1 VHIDEKATWSDGE
14 KITADDVVYTALRLT
29 SPVIGNTSMMYYV
42 FEGVGDDGFT
52 EEGAESIDGIK
63 AIDDATVQFTT
74 KDEMSLTTFEYSN
87 LRVNHPSFTATDE
100 LQFSVDVTNTGKLV
114 GKEAVML
121 FSSDLVASLVPE
133 NRRLR
138 AFKKVELQP
147 GETQTVTLTIK
158 ASDLAFVGADGK
170 WILEQGD
177 FRIQSG
183 NQTLNITCNQIYKWD
198 SPNK

>member
-1 VHIDEKATWSDGE
+1 
-14 KITADDVVYTALRLT
+14 
-29 SPVIGNTSMMYYV
+29 
-42 FEGVGDDGFT
+42 
-52 EEGAESIDGIK
+52 
-63 AIDDATVQFTT
+63 
-74 KDEMSLTTFEYSN
+74 
-87 LRVNHPSFTATDE
+87 
-100 LQFSVDVTNTGKLV
+100 
-114 GKEAVML
+114 ML

-177 FRIQSG
+177 FRMQSG
-183 NQTLNITCNQIYKWD
+183 NQTLNITCNQTYKWD

>member
-1 VHIDEKATWSDGE
+1 
-14 KITADDVVYTALRLT
+14 
-29 SPVIGNTSMMYYV
+29 
-42 FEGVGDDGFT
+42 
-52 EEGAESIDGIK
+52 
-63 AIDDATVQFTT
+63 
-74 KDEMSLTTFEYSN
+74 MSYTTFEYSN

-133 NRRLR
+133 SRRLR

-183 NQTLNITCNQIYKWD
+183 NQTLNITCNQTYKWD

>member
-1 VHIDEKATWSDGE
+1 MP
-14 KITADDVVYTALRLT
+14 YTYPRHQAALTTYDYRV
-29 SPVIGNTSMMYYV
+29 SEEMDKM
-42 FEGVGDDGFT
+42 
-52 EEGAESIDGIK
+52 EGAYDY
-63 AIDDATVQFTT
+63 DAVISVQWPFGYGL
-74 KDEMSLTTFEYSN
+74 SYTTFEYSN

-133 NRRLR
+133 SRRLR

-183 NQTLNITCNQIYKWD
+183 NQTLNITCNQTYKWD